1 MDWFPLYNSVRI
13 AGIAT
18 VITFFAGILC
28 ETSEYIKRY
37 SRLYSYSASCYA
49 ANGYR
54 FFYT

>member
-28 ETSEYIKRY
+28 AYYIVVPVRY
-37 SRLYSYSASCYA
+37 PFSSVSAW
-49 ANGYR
+49 GV
-54 FFYT
+54 